1 MARKIENEFSLQTRR
16 NLARRASYICSNPSC
31 KRTTTAP
38 KKENSH
44 DSISTGI
51 AAHICANAENGPRF
65 SHIMKPDEIRSIDN
79 GIWLC
84 SDCSILIDREPTRF
98 PVAILK
104 KWKSDHEEFVRN
116 NHGKKL
122 PSENDAINTLTQAFS
137 GSPSFPTSTA
147 IKNTHLAT
155 EQHLAQM
162 DNRFKIESSYV
173 NGATHYSI
181 LAKEVCDVQIRM
193 EIPTESKDEFESAW
207 TAMVTEGKEF
217 IAPQGTSFK
226 SDSKLIDHLFT
237 IEGRAGELSI
247 TPNKREA
254 IHKIS
259 VFNREGLYE
268 TFEEVKGFLSIG
280 SERYSFEGNCCKN
293 YFKINYVAPIKE
305 NTNTELNFSINWAAW
320 NGLSYKR
327 LPYFSKLFKFFDAL
341 QSGWQL
347 ETSLEIDGEAI
358 FTSKTTDRNG
368 VKEFATST
376 FNELYFYKNL
386 KIFLE
391 ATNQDL
397 FFKEE
402 NKFSSEFVK
411 IAYEYINILGR
422 NGECFTKE
430 HIKNN
435 PSFKL
440 IIDSD
445 EGIKSLELLIN
456 SSGSMKISN
465 PAIDFPV
472 NGQNFYFPPRNIFM
486 SGFSLKTNQALE
498 VGIEIYLEVIPEK
511 DFLLVETLDIK

>member
-1 MARKIENEFSLQTRR
+1 MARIKEHEFKQKTKTA
-16 NLARRASYICSNPSC
+16 LARRANNLCTNPAC
-31 KRTTTAP
+31 RTQTIAP
-38 KKENSH
+38 KFDDKEACV
-44 DSISTGI
+44 STGI
-51 AAHICANAENGPRF
+51 AAHICANSENGPRF
-65 SHIMKPDEIRSIDN
+65 SKSMRPDEIRSIDN

-84 SDCSILIDREPTRF
+84 SNCSNLIDREPSRY

-122 PSENDAINTLTQAFS
+122 PSESDAINMLTQAFS

-155 EQHLAQM
+155 EQHLEQM
-162 DNRFKIESSYV
+162 DNRFRIESSYV
-173 NGATHYSI
+173 NGSINYSI
-181 LAKEVCDVQIRM
+181 MAKEVCDVQIRM

-217 IAPQGTSFK
+217 IAPQGTRFK
-226 SDSKLIDHLFT
+226 SDSKLMDHLLT
-237 IEGRAGELSI
+237 MEGRGGELSI

-254 IHKIS
+254 IHKLS
-259 VFNREGLYE
+259 VFNSEGLYE
-268 TFEEVKGFLSIG
+268 TFEDVKGFLFIG

-305 NTNTELNFSINWAAW
+305 NTNTQLNFSINWAAW

-347 ETSLEIDGEAI
+347 ETSLEIDGETV

-397 FFKEE
+397 LFKEE

-411 IAYEYINILGR
+411 IAYEYINILDR

-430 HIKNN
+430 HIKKN